1 MRIVRPAVRLVAP
14 VALVAAVV
22 LAWALPASA
31 HVTVSP
37 EEATVGQFAT
47 FTFSVPNE
55 MDGANTV
62 QVELVMPTDH
72 PIPSVSVEPVPGWT
86 DTISKTK
93 LPKPVQTDDGPVTEA
108 VSQVTWSGGTV
119 KPGEFQRFTISAG
132 PLPSAASLEFKT
144 LQTYSNGQVVRWI
157 QDTPAG
163 GPEPDNPAPVVKLVK
178 GSAQEIPASERTTG
192 ASSSSTSSSDSTARV
207 LGIVGIVLGAVGIAG
222 AGAAFVTRRRTT

>member
-1 MRIVRPAVRLVAP
+1 MRVVHRAVRVAAP
-14 VALVAAVV
+14 LALAVAVV

-37 EEATVGQFAT
+37 DEATAGQFAT

-55 MDGANTV
+55 MDNANTV
-62 QVELVMPTDH
+62 QVEIVMPTDH

-86 DTISKTK
+86 DTIAKTK

-132 PLPSAASLEFKT
+132 PLPSAASLEFKA

-157 QDTPAG
+157 QDTPPN

-178 GSAQEIPASERTTG
+178 GSEQALPASERTAT
-192 ASSSSTSSSDSTARV
+192 ATSSSSSDGTARA